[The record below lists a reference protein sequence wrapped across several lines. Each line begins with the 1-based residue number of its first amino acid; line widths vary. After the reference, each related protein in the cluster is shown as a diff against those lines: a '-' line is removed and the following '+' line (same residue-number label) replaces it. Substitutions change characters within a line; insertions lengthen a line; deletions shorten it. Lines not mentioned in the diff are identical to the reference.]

1 MGRPPRMQ
9 ETIAPRIDRDT
20 TVRTPERV
28 DREVD
33 KRARD
38 DFYDLPDF
46 DNFDYQNF
54 DPRKLALSAP
64 PARIDER
71 WGKMRQYWAAHNH
84 NNGRRIQDLM
94 EEGYR
99 VRRPETVP
107 SSFKGLTEKWE
118 MHDVIMV
125 AGEHMLME
133 IPESHLLKMQRVK
146 HDRNNQLIMDIK
158 QSHGK
163 VTRIDNGEVQELR
176 DNNASR
182 FFKQQDVQR
191 DNEGGNIAFD
201 D

>member
-1 MGRPPRMQ
+1 MQ
-9 ETIAPRIDRDT
+9 EQNTTSAAPRVDKDT
-20 TVRTPERV
+20 TVRSPDRT

-33 KRARD
+33 TRVRD

-54 DPRKLALSAP
+54 DSRKLSLNAP
-64 PARIDER
+64 PPRVDER
-71 WGKMRQYWAAHNH
+71 WGKMRQYWAAHQH

-107 SSFKGLTEKWE
+107 ASFKGLTEKWA

-125 AGEHMLME
+125 AGEHVLME
-133 IPESHLLKMQRVK
+133 IPERHLLKMQRIK
-146 HDRNNQLIMDIK
+146 HEKNNQLIMDIK

-163 VTRIDNGEVQELR
+163 VTRVDNGEVTELR

-182 FFKQQDVQR
+182 FHKTTDVAR
-191 DNEGGNIAFD
+191 EDEGGSIAFD